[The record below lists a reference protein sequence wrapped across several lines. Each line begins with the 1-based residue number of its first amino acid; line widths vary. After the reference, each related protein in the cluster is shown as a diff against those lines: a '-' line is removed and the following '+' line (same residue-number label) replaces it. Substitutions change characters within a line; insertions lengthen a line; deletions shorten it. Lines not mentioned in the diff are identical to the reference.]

1 MGSSLEDQFES
12 AEFSASVNDYYIPLR
27 LVESEPNTQ
36 YLIRDYNISH
46 IPSMLL
52 LEADGVEIDRII
64 DLPGKRDQYLQFL
77 INSRSGIDT
86 YGKLLAVYEK
96 NPDNI
101 DGAFK
106 LFKKNVQRGNLE
118 EIIAVGKKILE
129 RESASEKSQEQ
140 IFKQTRYFIRTIL
153 NRSGKEPFLK
163 YFNDFPDIRFSKGGY
178 KLLARYYA
186 KGGYAEGGYA
196 EGGETEQ
203 AKLFF
208 ARAFRDYPENID
220 IKKYFLEYCINTKTQ
235 ITEGLIV
242 AQKLLQQEKNDD
254 TEIEHF
260 IETLNKLTDETLQ

>member
-12 AEFSASVNDYYIPLR
+12 AEFSTSVNDYYIPLR
-27 LVESEPNTQ
+27 LIESEPNTQ
-36 YLIRDYNISH
+36 DLIRDYNISH

-52 LEADGVEIDRII
+52 LGADGVEIDRII

-129 RESASEKSQEQ
+129 TESASEKSQEQ

-163 YFNDFPDIRFSKGGY
+163 YFNDFPGIRFSKGGY
-178 KLLARYYA
+178 KLLARNYA
-186 KGGYAEGGYA
+186 KGGYAEGG
-196 EGGETEQ
+196 ETDQ
-203 AKLFF
+203 AKHFF
-208 ARAFRDYPENID
+208 ARAFKDYPENID

-235 ITEGLIV
+235 ITEGLII
-242 AQKLLQQEKNDD
+242 ARKLLQQEKNSNS
-254 TEIEHF
+254 EIEHF